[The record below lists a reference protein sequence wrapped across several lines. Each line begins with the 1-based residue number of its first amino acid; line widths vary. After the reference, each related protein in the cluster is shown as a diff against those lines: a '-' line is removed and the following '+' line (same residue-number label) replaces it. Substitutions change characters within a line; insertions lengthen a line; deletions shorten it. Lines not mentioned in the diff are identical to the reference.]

1 MEMSILRPLVELYML
16 SRDPAFVSLK
26 QNSKEPIGIAW
37 QENPISPELVHHAFE
52 ANGLNVGLIN
62 GDVSGIVDVDLDCR
76 EAKHL
81 ASVLL
86 PKGLA
91 AFEHAG
97 NDRGHIL
104 YRVNDAGKT
113 QRYQCPETG
122 ETLIELRS
130 TGSQTMIPPSIH
142 PSGQKLKFTFL
153 DDTVTLLDFND
164 LQVQVRKIAALS
176 LIARRWKEGIRHS
189 LTLGVAGLLLKTDH
203 DKAEVEEIISSIC
216 EITDDDELQ
225 DRLKAVETTFNQPS
239 ENVAGL
245 IQIEA
250 VLGSKVT
257 KQVVDWLGSSGTLIC
272 PSNQSEVILLGDL
285 AAHEDLTEARVAVA
299 FHSWAMAKAAF
310 VSEKKCWYL
319 WNGVVWQPDISGAI
333 TVLFDQFIDEASC
346 DPRSNDFGSA
356 LKKYE
361 SKSKIMN
368 TLSLAAPRLA
378 RSIEEFDGEHMVFA
392 AKDTWIDLETGEPC
406 QPNPAKHISLQSQVA
421 YDATAS
427 CPHFLQFVDQIFCG
441 DQELIGFVQRAVGYS
456 LTGSMAE
463 QCFFILNGD
472 GANGKSTFVNI
483 LAKLMGGYSK
493 AAPEQTLL
501 ASQRSGVGD
510 DLVYLSGSR
519 FISVPELDQGQS
531 LAEAKIKRIT
541 GGDEVTGRALFGTYH
556 RQKLVGK
563 IYLAT
568 NSLPEVKG
576 RDHGIFRRF
585 QIIPFNRTFAP
596 EEQDGSLP
604 AKLEAELSGI
614 LNWAIQGCLKWQSE
628 GLAPPRMVV
637 DQLEHYKRESDTVQK
652 YYDSELVFKID
663 GKIGSSELYQNYRD
677 WCRRM
682 GCTAVDNR
690 QFKASLEQIDGVSY
704 RRFNDGRF
712 FAGVEYRYLMPSSSD
727 QAGNILF

>member
-1 MEMSILRPLVELYML
+1 MEMSIERPLVDLYIL

-26 QNSKEPIGIAW
+26 PVSKKPVGNAW
-37 QENPISPELVHHAFE
+37 QENPISPEFVHHEFKTS
-52 ANGLNVGLIN
+52 GHNVGLIN
-62 GDVSGIVDVDLDCR
+62 GEISGIVDVDLDCG
-76 EAKHL
+76 EAKRL
-81 ASVLL
+81 ASLLL

-91 AFEHAG
+91 TFEHSG

-104 YRVNDAGKT
+104 YRVSNSGKT
-113 QRYQCPETG
+113 QQYQCPETG
-122 ETLIELRS
+122 ETLVELRS

-142 PSGQKLKFTFL
+142 PSGQKLQFTFL
-153 DDTVTLLDFND
+153 DDMATPLDFTD

-176 LIARRWKEGIRHS
+176 LIARHWREGVRHN
-189 LTLGVAGLLLKTDH
+189 LTLGVSGLLMKTDH
-203 DKAEVEEIISSIC
+203 NEEQSKEIIVAIC
-216 EITDDDELQ
+216 EVTGDEELQ
-225 DRLKAVETTFNQPS
+225 DRLKAVETTFDQPS
-239 ENVAGL
+239 ENVAGFT
-245 IQIEA
+245 QIA
-250 VLGSKVT
+250 ALLGSKVT
-257 KQVVDWLGSSGTLIC
+257 KRVIEWLGSSAALMR
-272 PSNQSEVILLGDL
+272 SNSRSEPIVLGDL
-285 AAHEDLTEARVAVA
+285 AADEDLTEARVAVA
-299 FHSWAMAKAAF
+299 FHSWAMRKAAY

-333 TVLFDQFIDEASC
+333 TVLFDQFLDDARS
-346 DPRSNDFGSA
+346 DPRSGDFGSA

-361 SKSKIMN
+361 GRSKIMN

-392 AKDTWIDLETGEPC
+392 AKDIWIDLEIGKPITPS
-406 QPNPAKHISLQSQVA
+406 PTKHISLQSQVA
-421 YDATAS
+421 HDVNAE
-427 CPHFLQFVDQIFCG
+427 CPHFLEFIDQVFCS
-441 DQELIGFVQRAVGYS
+441 DQALIEFVQRVVGYS
-456 LTGSMAE
+456 LTGSTAE

-501 ASQRSGVGD
+501 ANQRSGVGD

-519 FISVPELDQGQS
+519 FISVSELDQGQS

-541 GGDEVTGRALFGTYH
+541 GGDEVTGRALHGVYH
-556 RQKLVGK
+556 RQNMIGK

-568 NSLPEVKG
+568 NSLPVVKG
-576 RDHGIFRRF
+576 RDNGIFRRF

-614 LNWAIQGCLKWQSE
+614 LNWAIEGCLKWQSE
-628 GLAPPRMVV
+628 GLVPPPVV
-637 DQLEHYKRESDTVQK
+637 LEQREHYRRELDTVRK
-652 YYDSELVFKID
+652 FFDAELVEKID

-682 GCTAVDNR
+682 GHTAVDDR
-690 QFKASLEQIDGVSY
+690 QFKASMQRIDCVSWK
-704 RRFNDGRF
+704 RSNGGRF
-712 FAGVEYRYLMPSSSD
+712 FVGLEYREVIPNSSD
-727 QAGNILF
+727 KAGDILF

>member
-1 MEMSILRPLVELYML
+1 MEMSIERPLVELYML

-26 QNSKEPIGIAW
+26 PKSKQPIGIAW
-37 QENPISPELVHHAFE
+37 QENPSSPELVHDEFKTNSH
-52 ANGLNVGLIN
+52 NVGLIN
-62 GDVSGIVDVDLDCR
+62 GVVSGIVDVDLDCP
-76 EAKHL
+76 EAKQL
-81 ASVLL
+81 SSVLL

-91 AFEHAG
+91 AFEHLG

-113 QRYQCPETG
+113 QQYQCPETG
-122 ETLIELRS
+122 ATLVELRS

-153 DDTVTLLDFND
+153 DDTATPLYFTD

-176 LIARRWKEGIRHS
+176 LIARHWRDGIRHN
-189 LTLGVAGLLLKTDH
+189 LALGVAGLLMKTDH
-203 DKAEVEEIISSIC
+203 DEAQSKAIIEAIC
-216 EITDDDELQ
+216 EVIGDEELH
-225 DRLKAVETTFNQPS
+225 DRLKAVETTFDQPL
-239 ENVAGL
+239 ENVAGFT
-245 IQIEA
+245 QIESL
-250 VLGSKVT
+250 LGSKVT
-257 KQVVDWLGSSGTLIC
+257 KRVIEWLGSSSNLIR
-272 PSNQSEVILLGDL
+272 SNSRPEPIVLGDL
-285 AAHEDLTEARVAVA
+285 AADEDLTEARVAVA
-299 FHSWAMAKAAF
+299 FHSWAMQKAAY

-333 TVLFDQFIDEASC
+333 TVLFDQFLDEARS
-346 DPRSNDFGSA
+346 DPRSEDFGSA

-361 SKSKIMN
+361 GRSKIMN

-378 RSIEEFDGEHMVFA
+378 RSIGDFDQEHTIFA
-392 AKDTWIDLETGEPC
+392 AKDVWIDLEKGKPIEPS
-406 QPNPAKHISLQSQVA
+406 PSKNISLQSQVA
-421 YDATAS
+421 YDASAECT
-427 CPHFLQFVDQIFCG
+427 HFLKFIDQIFCG
-441 DQELIGFVQRAVGYS
+441 DQELIEFVQRAVGYS
-456 LTGSMAE
+456 LTGSTAE

-501 ASQRSGVGD
+501 ANQRSGVGD

-519 FISVPELDQGQS
+519 FISVSELDQGQS

-541 GGDEVTGRALFGTYH
+541 GGDEVTGRALHGVYH
-556 RQKLVGK
+556 RQNMIGK

-614 LNWAIQGCLKWQSE
+614 LNWAIEGCLKWHSE
-628 GLAPPRMVV
+628 GLVPPPVV
-637 DQLEHYKRESDTVQK
+637 LEQREHYRRDLDTVRK
-652 YYDSELVFKID
+652 FFDAELVRKID

-682 GCTAVDNR
+682 GCTALDNR
-690 QFKASLEQIDGVSY
+690 QFKASMESIEGVSWKRSGNGRYFEGLEY
-704 RRFNDGRF
+704 RR
-712 FAGVEYRYLMPSSSD
+712 LMFSKAD
-727 QAGNILF
+727 EAVGILF

>member
-1 MEMSILRPLVELYML
+1 MEMSIERQLVELYML

-26 QNSKEPIGIAW
+26 QQSKEPIGIAW
-37 QENPISPELVHHAFE
+37 QKKPISPDLVHGAFKT
-52 ANGLNVGLIN
+52 NGHNIGLIN
-62 GDVSGIVDVDLDCR
+62 GDASGIVDVDLDCR
-76 EAKHL
+76 EAKQF
-81 ASVLL
+81 ASLVL

-122 ETLIELRS
+122 ETLVELRS
-130 TGSQTMIPPSIH
+130 NGSQTMIPPSIH

-153 DDTVTLLDFND
+153 DDTVTPLNFDD
-164 LQVQVRKIAALS
+164 LQIQVRKIAALC
-176 LIARRWKEGIRHS
+176 LIARHWREGIRHS
-189 LTLGVAGLLLKTDH
+189 LALGVAGLLLKTDH
-203 DKAEVEEIISSIC
+203 DEAQSKEIIAAIC
-216 EITDDDELQ
+216 EVTGDEELH
-225 DRLKAVETTFNQPS
+225 DRLKAIETTFDQPL
-239 ENVAGL
+239 ENVAGFS
-245 IQIEA
+245 QIEA
-250 VLGSKVT
+250 MLGSKVA
-257 KQVVDWLGSSGTLIC
+257 KRIFEWMGSSSASLQAKNRIE
-272 PSNQSEVILLGDL
+272 PIVLGDL
-285 AAHEDLTEARVAVA
+285 AADEDLTEARVAVA
-299 FHSWAMAKAAF
+299 FHSWAMAKAAY
-310 VSEKKCWYL
+310 VSERRCWYL
-319 WNGVVWQPDISGAI
+319 WNGVVWQPDISGVI
-333 TVLFDQFIDEASC
+333 TVLFDQFLDEARS
-346 DPRSNDFGSA
+346 DPRSDDFEAA

-361 SKSKIMN
+361 GRSKIIN
-368 TLSLAAPRLA
+368 SLSLAAPRLA

-392 AKDTWIDLETGEPC
+392 AKDIWIDLETGKPI
-406 QPNPAKHISLQSQVA
+406 QPSPAKQISLQSQVA
-421 YDATAS
+421 YDASAL

-441 DQELIGFVQRAVGYS
+441 DQELIEFVQRAVGYS
-456 LTGSMAE
+456 LTGSTAE

-493 AAPEQTLL
+493 ASPEQTLL
-501 ASQRSGVGD
+501 ANQRSGVGD

-519 FISVPELDQGQS
+519 FISVSELDQGQA

-556 RQKLVGK
+556 RQKMIGK

-596 EEQDGSLP
+596 DEQDGTLP

-614 LNWAIQGCLKWQSE
+614 LNWAIEGCLKWQLE
-628 GLAPPRMVV
+628 GLAPPRIVLE
-637 DQLEHYKRESDTVQK
+637 QREHYRRELDTVQK
-652 YYDSELVFKID
+652 FFDAELVVKND
-663 GKIGSSELYQNYRD
+663 GKIGSSELFQNYRD

-682 GCTAVDNR
+682 GHTAVDDR
-690 QFKASLEQIDGVSY
+690 QFKSSMECIEGVSWK
-704 RRFNDGRF
+704 RLNSGRF
-712 FAGVEYRYLMPSSSD
+712 FVGLEYKSLTPSSQDGSEV
-727 QAGNILF
+727 ILF

>member
-1 MEMSILRPLVELYML
+1 MEMSIERPLVELYML

-26 QNSKEPIGIAW
+26 QNLKEPIGNAW
-37 QENPISPELVHHAFE
+37 QNKPSSPELVHHAFKT
-52 ANGLNVGLIN
+52 NGYNVGLIN
-62 GDVSGIVDVDLDCR
+62 GDISGIVDVDLDCG
-76 EAKHL
+76 EAKQF
-81 ASVLL
+81 ASAIL

-113 QRYQCPETG
+113 KRYQCPETG
-122 ETLIELRS
+122 ETLVELRS

-142 PSGQKLKFTFL
+142 PSGQKLQFTFL
-153 DDTVTLLDFND
+153 DDTATLIDFNV
-164 LQVQVRKIAALS
+164 LQNQVRKIAALS
-176 LIARRWKEGIRHS
+176 LIARHWREGIRHS
-189 LTLGVAGLLLKTDH
+189 LALGVAGLLLKSDY
-203 DKAEVEEIISSIC
+203 DEAQSKEIIAAIC
-216 EITDDDELQ
+216 EITGDDELQ
-225 DRLKAVETTFNQPS
+225 DRLKAVETTFDQPF
-239 ENVAGL
+239 ENVAGFS
-245 IQIEA
+245 QIEA
-250 VLGSKVT
+250 MLGSKVA
-257 KQVVDWLGSSGTLIC
+257 KRIFEWMGSSSASLKAKNRIE
-272 PSNQSEVILLGDL
+272 PIVLGDL
-285 AAHEDLTEARVAVA
+285 AADEDLTEARVAVA
-299 FHSWAMAKAAF
+299 FHSWAMAKAAY
-310 VSEKKCWYL
+310 VSEKRCWYL

-333 TVLFDQFIDEASC
+333 TVLFDQFLDEARS
-346 DPRSNDFGSA
+346 DPRSDDFEAA

-361 SKSKIMN
+361 GRSKIMN

-392 AKDTWIDLETGEPC
+392 AKDTWVDLEIGKPIEPS
-406 QPNPAKHISLQSQVA
+406 PAKHISLQSQVA

-441 DQELIGFVQRAVGYS
+441 DQALVEFVQRAVGYS
-456 LTGSMAE
+456 LSGSTTE

-483 LAKLMGGYSK
+483 LAKLMGGYAK

-501 ASQRSGVGD
+501 ANQRSGVGD

-519 FISVPELDQGQS
+519 FISVSELDQGQA

-556 RQKLVGK
+556 RQKMIGK

-576 RDHGIFRRF
+576 RDHGIFRRL

-596 EEQDGSLP
+596 DEQDGTLP

-614 LNWAIQGCLKWQSE
+614 LNWAIEGCLKWQLE
-628 GLAPPRMVV
+628 GLAPPRIVLE
-637 DQLEHYKRESDTVQK
+637 QREHYRRELDTVQK
-652 YYDSELVFKID
+652 FFDAELVVKND
-663 GKIGSSELYQNYRD
+663 GKIGSSELFQNYRD

-682 GCTAVDNR
+682 GHTAVDDR
-690 QFKASLEQIDGVSY
+690 QFKSSMECIEGVSWK
-704 RRFNDGRF
+704 RLNSGRF
-712 FAGVEYRYLMPSSSD
+712 FVGLEYKSLTPSSQDGSEV
-727 QAGNILF
+727 ILF

>member
-1 MEMSILRPLVELYML
+1 MEMSIERPLVDLYIL

-26 QNSKEPIGIAW
+26 PGFKQPVGNAW
-37 QENPISPELVHHAFE
+37 QENPISPEFVHHEFKTS
-52 ANGLNVGLIN
+52 GHNVGLIN
-62 GDVSGIVDVDLDCR
+62 GDISGIVDVDLDCG
-76 EAKHL
+76 EAKQL
-81 ASVLL
+81 ASLLL

-91 AFEHAG
+91 TFEHSG

-104 YRVNDAGKT
+104 YRVGNSGKT
-113 QRYQCPETG
+113 QQYQCPESG
-122 ETLIELRS
+122 ETLVELRS

-153 DDTVTLLDFND
+153 DDTATRIDFTD
-164 LQVQVRKIAALS
+164 LQAQVRKIAALS
-176 LIARRWKEGIRHS
+176 LIARHWKKGVRHN
-189 LTLGVAGLLLKTDH
+189 LALGVSGLLLKSDH
-203 DKAEVEEIISSIC
+203 NEAQAKEIIAAIC
-216 EITDDDELQ
+216 EVTGDDELQ
-225 DRLKAVETTFNQPS
+225 DRLKAVESTFDQHL
-239 ENVAGL
+239 ENVAGFT
-245 IQIEA
+245 QIEA
-250 VLGSKVT
+250 LLGSKVT
-257 KQVVDWLGSSGTLIC
+257 KRVIEWLGSSGTLIR
-272 PSNQSEVILLGDL
+272 SNSRSEPVILGDL
-285 AAHEDLTEARVAVA
+285 AADEDLTEARVAVA
-299 FHSWAMAKAAF
+299 FHSWAMQKAAY

-333 TVLFDQFIDEASC
+333 TVLFDQFLDGARS
-346 DPRSNDFGSA
+346 DPRSGDFESA

-361 SKSKIMN
+361 GRSKIMN

-378 RSIEEFDGEHMVFA
+378 RSVEEFDGEQMVFA
-392 AKDTWIDLETGEPC
+392 AKDIWINLDTGKPIEPS
-406 QPNPAKHISLQSQVA
+406 PAKHISLQSKVA
-421 YDATAS
+421 YDASAS

-441 DQELIGFVQRAVGYS
+441 DQDLIQFIQRAVGYS
-456 LTGSMAE
+456 LTGSTAE

-501 ASQRSGVGD
+501 ANQRSGVGD

-519 FISVPELDQGQS
+519 FISVSELDQGQA

-556 RQKLVGK
+556 RQKMIGK

-568 NSLPEVKG
+568 NSLPEVRG

-596 EEQDGSLP
+596 DEQDGSLP

-614 LNWAIQGCLKWQSE
+614 LNWAVEGCLKWQSD
-628 GLAPPRMVV
+628 GLAPPSIVRE
-637 DQLEHYKRESDTVQK
+637 QREHYRRELDTVQK
-652 YYDSELVFKID
+652 FFDAELVWKID

-682 GCTAVDNR
+682 GHTAVDDR
-690 QFKASLEQIDGVSY
+690 QFKASMQRIDGVSWK
-704 RRFNDGRF
+704 RSNEGRF
-712 FAGVEYRYLMPSSSD
+712 FVGLEYRDLISNSD
-727 QAGNILF
+727 DGGEDILF